1 MDLKASATLRC
12 VYPTKLY
19 DRYGHVR
26 RLFMQ
31 PLNFYLRV
39 QTMFVKKKNPKISS
53 LKCIVYIVRFQYMA
67 KVKKVFG
74 DFALQTT

>member
-19 DRYGHVR
+19 DRYGHAR

-31 PLNFYLRV
+31 AIKFLP
-39 QTMFVKKKNPKISS
+39 QGPKISS

-67 KVKKVFG
+67 KVKKVFW

>member
-31 PLNFYLRV
+31 AIKFLPQGSNDVCL
-39 QTMFVKKKNPKISS
+39 KKKSKNFFFES
-53 LKCIVYIVRFQYMA
+53 IVYIVRFQYMA

>member
-19 DRYGHVR
+19 DRYGHAK

-31 PLNFYLRV
+31 AIKFLPQGSNDV
-39 QTMFVKKKNPKISS
+39 
-53 LKCIVYIVRFQYMA
+53 C
-67 KVKKVFG
+67 
-74 DFALQTT
+74 